1 MRTAGGYTLSNITE
15 RITELQQLHA
25 GLKAGDAQADEVA
38 AKGPAPGDEGGAF
51 LQQVLQWRLQR
62 QRAVLAE
69 IERLERYK
77 TVIEI
82 RTALNKA
89 ARNKR

>member
-1 MRTAGGYTLSNITE
+1 LANITE
-15 RITELQQLHA
+15 RIAQLQQLHA
-25 GLKAGDAQADEVA
+25 SLKAGDTQAEEVA

-51 LQQVLQWRLQR
+51 LKQVLSWRLQR
-62 QRAVLAE
+62 QQAVVAE
-69 IERLERYK
+69 VERLERYK

-89 ARNKR
+89 AARKKR